1 MCGKTLAFAHSRFGD
16 AMMIRGYIG
25 EEDPFDKI
33 MVEFAERYADR
44 TEREHAQLIKTI
56 NDGAIKM
63 VRDI

>member
-1 MCGKTLAFAHSRFGD
+1 
-16 AMMIRGYIG
+16 MMIRGYIG